1 MLFWQ
6 TETCVQQHVMWTRWR
21 QTSTNTWLA
30 PLGFPPP
37 SKIIQVRLSH
47 SGVSESPAA
56 LGWLFRFPNKG
67 TVDLRSTVRA
77 DPLLLVI
84 HLKVSVF
91 LQFQCKKQTTEAPRY
106 HWEQL
111 QNMQR
116 ELPHQPDKYS
126 CSSVKLKYCRNLA
139 STNGAA
145 DA

>member
-1 MLFWQ
+1 M
-6 TETCVQQHVMWTRWR
+6 
-21 QTSTNTWLA
+21 A
-30 PLGFPPP
+30 
-37 SKIIQVRLSH
+37 
-47 SGVSESPAA
+47 
-56 LGWLFRFPNKG
+56 
-67 TVDLRSTVRA
+67 LRSTDRA

-91 LQFQCKKQTTEAPRY
+91 LQFQCKKQTTESPRY
-106 HWEQL
+106 WEQL

>member
-1 MLFWQ
+1 M
-6 TETCVQQHVMWTRWR
+6 
-21 QTSTNTWLA
+21 
-30 PLGFPPP
+30 
-37 SKIIQVRLSH
+37 
-47 SGVSESPAA
+47 
-56 LGWLFRFPNKG
+56 
-67 TVDLRSTVRA
+67 DLRSTVRA

-91 LQFQCKKQTTEAPRY
+91 LQFHVKKKCKKQTTEAPRY
-106 HWEQL
+106 WEQL